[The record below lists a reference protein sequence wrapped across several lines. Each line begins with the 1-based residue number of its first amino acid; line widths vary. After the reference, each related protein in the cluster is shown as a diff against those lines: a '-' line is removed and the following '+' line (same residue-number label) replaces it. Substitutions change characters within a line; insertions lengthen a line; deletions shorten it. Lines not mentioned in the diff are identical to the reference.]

1 MKLECKQRLPDAYSK
16 KCVIDLQQDTKTAAK
31 VAMVNILLFAAVL
44 AIGLVSVPIRYFIGN
59 WNEKGGFLYFL
70 LRVVALTFG
79 YLAYI
84 PLHELTH
91 AVMMKCLGAKEIQF
105 NISKQFACAGSKN
118 SYFSKIAHRRIA
130 VVPFLL
136 WTPVLAVIAFSVPQE
151 WFWVVWLIEANNV
164 SGCIGDLYV
173 IWYISKMSDTVLIND
188 TGFTMTVFDIQNEQN
203 IITL

>member
-1 MKLECKQRLPDAYSK
+1 METMCQHKLPDCYSQK
-16 KCVIDLQQDTKTAAK
+16 VVVDLQQDAKAATK
-31 VAMVNILLFAAVL
+31 VAIMNIWIFAVVL
-44 AIGLVSVPIRYFIGN
+44 AFGFVIVPIRHFIGN
-59 WNEKGGFLYFL
+59 WNEIGGFLFFL
-70 LRVVALTFG
+70 LRFVALIIG

-91 AVMMKCLGAKEIQF
+91 AVMMRVFGAKEIQF
-105 NISKQFACAGSKN
+105 SISKQFACAGSKN
-118 SYFSKIAHRRIA
+118 SYFSKIAHRWIA

-173 IWYISKMSDTVLIND
+173 TWCISQMSETVLIND
-188 TGFTMTVFDIQNEQN
+188 TGFTMTVFDIQKE
-203 IITL
+203 